1 MMKNLQEQRAFQE
14 LEVRIKTILPEEYQ
28 DSYDDVLPV
37 SMGSAALKYGTDL
50 KVEWNE
56 IWTTFCDRAMAGG
69 PPHKGTLLEPGS
81 RAEIGAQPGLY
92 RQAVEEIC
100 RGVDMVTGLAA
111 EQSPT
116 PGWVRVECVSHGM
129 AGWLL
134 RAIVMEN
141 VSARGEGSSLLLP
154 AGPGYRLEKE
164 IRNVITAIAKAFHY
178 WIEHMGK
185 VQQRLIATLFEEMAA
200 EWPLVQPALA
210 GGGDFQEALQQTQ
223 GGKMTEAIGQATGL
237 RPSSHQYVNWLGLN
251 CPDVRSAIWMT
262 RAMVA
267 SNVLS
272 RREETVLFVPVNPAS
287 DPHGETVVRLVVRT
301 HGFAAARHI
310 L

>member
-56 IWTTFCDRAMAGG
+56 IWTTFCDLAMAGG

-81 RAEIGAQPGLY
+81 RAEIDAQPGLY

-100 RGVDMVTGLAA
+100 RGVAMVSGLAA

-116 PGWVRVECVSHGM
+116 PGWVRVECVSDGM

-141 VSARGEGSSLLLP
+141 VSARGEGNSLLLP

-164 IRNVITAIAKAFHY
+164 IRNVITAIAKACHY
-178 WIEHMGK
+178 WIEHKGK
-185 VQQRLIATLFEEMAA
+185 AQQRLIATLF
-200 EWPLVQPALA
+200 
-210 GGGDFQEALQQTQ
+210 
-223 GGKMTEAIGQATGL
+223 
-237 RPSSHQYVNWLGLN
+237 
-251 CPDVRSAIWMT
+251 
-262 RAMVA
+262 
-267 SNVLS
+267 
-272 RREETVLFVPVNPAS
+272 
-287 DPHGETVVRLVVRT
+287 
-301 HGFAAARHI
+301 
-310 L
+310 